1 MSHLF
6 LRHRIA
12 ESESPHALVFED
24 DIFFARD
31 FAVRL
36 FPCAWE
42 SRPRDG
48 EILNF
53 MSNHLSFAK
62 HGLRCSPNLAS
73 GWMDFV
79 GENNSAYAL
88 APAGARRLL
97 ERFGAYDYLH
107 GADSE
112 LWNECPKGY
121 KYVCHSQR
129 SDFDDVDGLL
139 SNRTCS
145 GIVNTHWAYDGNS
158 DMRRVDGGRDWL
170 GTRSRA
176 WWAALPG
183 ALVALCIFALFR
195 PAPPAT

>member
-79 GENNSAYAL
+79 GENNSAY
-88 APAGARRLL
+88 
-97 ERFGAYDYLH
+97 DYLH
-107 GADSE
+107 GADDE
-112 LWNECPKGY
+112 LWNECPRGY

-145 GIVNTHWAYDGNS
+145 GIVNAHWAYDGNS